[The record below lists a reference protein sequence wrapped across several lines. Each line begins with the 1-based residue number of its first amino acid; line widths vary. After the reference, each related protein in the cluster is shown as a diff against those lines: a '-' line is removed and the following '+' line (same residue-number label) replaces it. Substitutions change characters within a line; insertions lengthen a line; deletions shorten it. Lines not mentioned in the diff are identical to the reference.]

1 MGGLLLIER
10 AILEALT
17 LNTLSARELANLIGI
32 DLRIVKNSIKNLM
45 EDKLISYTFKGY
57 VFNER
62 FVEKTKL
69 EEINSSDSLSE
80 ERLDFAQSLDNFK
93 VVKMS
98 LNSFEEKIF
107 ELHLRNLNEFIDG
120 VRSGEKVN
128 IGPPQKGLIKDQ
140 KVIAF
145 GVANYGEVLKKSLSG

>member
-10 AILEALT
+10 AILEALSSS
-17 LNTLSARELANLIGI
+17 TLSARELADRLGI
-32 DLRIVKNSIKNLM
+32 DIRIIKNSIKNLI
-45 EDKLISYTFKGY
+45 EDKLIRYTAKGY

-62 FVEKTKL
+62 FVDETKL
-69 EEINSSDSLSE
+69 EEINSLDSLCE

-107 ELHLRNLNEFIDG
+107 ELHLRNLNEFISG
-120 VRSGEKVN
+120 VSLEKKAKVAQA
-128 IGPPQKGLIKDQ
+128 QKGLIKDQ

-145 GVANYGEVLKKSLSG
+145 GVANYGEVLENSLSG